1 LPRDTAIV
9 RGATLALDPQRR
21 EFGMAVRSETGN
33 LGACASRIG
42 VALDEFLRATH
53 GDAMTRHAEWSTTLD
68 GPLPLK
74 GVGSEAVLEQLERDV
89 IPNGTR
95 LCEPGFWGWIT
106 AGPGTI
112 GVIASLAAMVASP
125 QRYTLTAFNRLEELS
140 LEWLAELCGLS
151 AQMKGVY
158 SSGGSVANLVAL
170 GAARQWALEQ
180 AGMDPSAD
188 GLRSTPVALY
198 ASVEAHHTVQRAAGV
213 LGLGRRC
220 VRLIATDD
228 RQRLDTAALAQAL
241 ADDVAAGILPVAVIA
256 TAGTVNTGAID
267 PLRTAGE
274 LARAH
279 GAWFHVDGAYGL
291 PGIVDERL
299 EQLYD
304 GLELADSAI
313 VDPHKWLGAPVGIA
327 ATFVRD
333 RSILHR
339 AFTQESAP
347 YLEGAFANPDDVRVS
362 LDSMG
367 VPYADFGVEL
377 SAPAR
382 GAVVWSIL
390 RELGRD
396 GVRER
401 VRRDND
407 LALHVASRVRASDR
421 LELLAEPVLSI
432 CCLRYRAD
440 AIVGLDAL
448 NAALFRRLVQETP
461 YLPSSTVVNGSFA
474 IRPCFI
480 NARTELE
487 HVDGFCDAVV
497 RIGDELALATPAPAR

>member
-1 LPRDTAIV
+1 
-9 RGATLALDPQRR
+9 
-21 EFGMAVRSETGN
+21 MAGRSETGN
-33 LGACASRIG
+33 LGAYVSRVGI
-42 VALDEFLRATH
+42 ALDEFLRARH
-53 GDAMTRHAEWSTTLD
+53 GDAMTRRDDWSRALD
-68 GPLPLK
+68 GPLPAE
-74 GVGSEAVLEQLERDV
+74 GIGGEAVIEELEQSV

-106 AGPGTI
+106 AGPSTI
-112 GVIASLAAMVASP
+112 PVVASLAATVASP
-125 QRYTLTAFNRLEELS
+125 QRYTITAFNRLEELS
-140 LEWLAELCGLS
+140 LDWLAELCGLP

-158 SSGGSVANLVAL
+158 SSGGSVANLLAL

-180 AGMDPSAD
+180 AGVDPAAD
-188 GLRSTPVALY
+188 GLSSTPVALY
-198 ASVEAHHTVQRAAGV
+198 ASAEAHHTVQRAAGV
-213 LGLGRRC
+213 LGLGRRS
-220 VRLIATDD
+220 VRRIATDD
-228 RQRLDTAALAQAL
+228 RQRLDLARLAQAL
-241 ADDVAAGILPVAVIA
+241 VDDVAAGILPVAVIA
-256 TAGTVNTGAID
+256 TAGTTNTGAID
-267 PLRTAGE
+267 PLRAVGE
-274 LARAH
+274 LAQKH

-291 PGIVDERL
+291 PGILDQRL

-304 GLELADSAI
+304 GVELADSAI

-339 AFTQESAP
+339 AFTQETSA
-347 YLEGAFANPDDVRVS
+347 YLEGAFADPDDVRVS
-362 LDSMG
+362 LDAMG

-382 GAVVWSIL
+382 GVVVWSIL

-407 LALHVASRVRASDR
+407 LARRVASRVRASDR

-440 AIVGLDAL
+440 DIDDLDAL
-448 NAALFRRLVQETP
+448 NAALLRRLLAETP
-461 YLPSSTVVNGSFA
+461 YLPSSTVVNDSFA

-480 NARTELE
+480 NSRTELE
-487 HVDGFCDAVV
+487 HVDGFCDAMV
-497 RIGDELALATPAPAR
+497 RIGDELAVAMPAPSPT